1 MKPFLI
7 LHSVTGI
14 LTGCDYINS
23 HAIFPWVT
31 DHMRFFG
38 HETDSKFR
46 SENVCVCVSFKK
58 KENSPGAIQPLKDSH
73 PVCWGLFLR
82 QISGENSEARS
93 EVTSESGDTEASRA

>member
-46 SENVCVCVSFKK
+46 SENVCVCVCPLKRKK
-58 KENSPGAIQPLKDSH
+58 TALEQFSHSKTAIQFVG
-73 PVCWGLFLR
+73 VCF
-82 QISGENSEARS
+82 
-93 EVTSESGDTEASRA
+93 